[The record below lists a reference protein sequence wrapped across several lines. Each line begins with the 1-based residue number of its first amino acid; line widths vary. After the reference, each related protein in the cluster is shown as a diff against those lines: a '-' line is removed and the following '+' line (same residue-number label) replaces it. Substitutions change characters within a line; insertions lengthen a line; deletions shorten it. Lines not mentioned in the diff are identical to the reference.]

1 MQPQSHWENVYSNK
15 AANALSWYQPHAS
28 VSLELIRHVTL
39 NRPASLIDVGG
50 GASTLVDDLLGGCRT
65 WGAESEKRPQRG
77 QFLPDL
83 QAHSPAMGQKD
94 GEKWT
99 AAVDL
104 QPAIPKSDSLLDM
117 EFAEVSV
124 LDISEAAL
132 NASRRR
138 LRERAARV
146 RWLQGDITTLAL
158 PAAAYDIWHD
168 RAVFHFLTDPDQRAA
183 YVAQVRRAVRP
194 AGHVIVATFAP
205 DGPDHCSG
213 LPVVRYAPEA
223 LLAQFGAAFELIEH
237 RREEH
242 LTPSGAI
249 QRFVYC
255 HCVMH

>member
-50 GASTLVDDLLGGCRT
+50 GASTLVDD
-65 WGAESEKRPQRG
+65 
-77 QFLPDL
+77 
-83 QAHSPAMGQKD
+83 
-94 GEKWT
+94 
-99 AAVDL
+99 
-104 QPAIPKSDSLLDM
+104 LLDM